1 MSVGATQA
9 NRAIAVTTP
18 LGDDVLLFHS
28 MSVSEQLARLF
39 QFDLDLLSADPEIKL
54 ADILG
59 QNVTIRYQR
68 PDGEDRFFNG
78 IVSQF
83 SQSGMHGNLFV
94 YRATLRPWFWFLTR
108 TADCRI
114 FQNKIVPDIIK
125 EVFRDQGFSDF
136 EDTLSGTYREWENCV
151 QYRETDFNFI
161 SRLMEQEGIY
171 YYFKHEDAKHTL
183 VLSDSISAHEAVSG
197 YEEVPY
203 YPPEESERRERDHIS
218 DWSLNQLIQPGV
230 YALNDYDFKKPKAN
244 LEVKSSIPR
253 EHEQAEFEIYDY
265 PGEYSESSDGETYVR
280 ARIEE
285 LQAQYEEV
293 QGQGNVAGLMTGC
306 LFKLTNYPRED
317 QNREYLITSASYSL
331 GPQEY
336 ESDFSASGTIFSCG
350 ITAIDKQ
357 QVYRAPRITPKPV
370 VQGPQTAIV
379 VGKAGEEIWTDKYG
393 RVKVQFHWDR
403 YGEDDENSSCW
414 VRVSHPWAGKNW
426 GAVAIPRMGQEVIV
440 SFKEG
445 DPDQPIITGR
455 VYNEDNMP
463 PYELPA
469 NATQS
474 GVKTR
479 SSKEGTPDNFNEM
492 RFEDK
497 KGSEEVYIHAEKDQN
512 NVVENDETTA
522 VGNDRSETV
531 GNDEKISIGNDRT
544 EDVGNDE
551 TITIGNNRTE
561 TVGTDETIT
570 IGSNRTEDVGADE
583 TITIG
588 SNRSVTIG
596 SSKTETISI
605 NKAETIGVA
614 KELTIGGAYQVTVGA
629 AMNETVGGLKAE
641 EIGALKSVNVGAN
654 SSENIGGNKSVDA
667 GGNISESAAKNV
679 SLSAGDDVSVSSG
692 KKMIMAAGD
701 DFALQG
707 KKKGVIDIAD
717 ELTIK
722 CGKAVI
728 VMKKNGD
735 ITVNGK
741 KITIK
746 GSGDVIIKGSKILQ
760 N

>member
-1 MSVGATQA
+1 MPNLEATQA
-9 NRAIAVTTP
+9 NRQIAVTSP

-28 MSVSEQLARLF
+28 MNVSEQLGRLF
-39 QFDLDLLSADPEIKL
+39 QFDLDLLSTDPEIKL
-54 ADILG
+54 QDILA
-59 QNVTIRYQR
+59 QNVTIRYLR
-68 PDGEDRFFNG
+68 PDGENRYFNG
-78 IVSQF
+78 FVNQF
-83 SQSGMHGNLFV
+83 SQAGSHGNLFV

-114 FQNKIVPDIIK
+114 FQNKKVPDIIK
-125 EVFRDQGFSDF
+125 EVFRDKGFSDF
-136 EDTLSGTYREWENCV
+136 EDALSGTYREWENCV

-161 SRLMEQEGIY
+161 SRLMEQEGMY
-171 YYFKHEDAKHTL
+171 YFFKHEDGKHTL
-183 VLSDSISAHEAVSG
+183 VLSDSISAHETVPG

-218 DWSLNQLIQPGV
+218 DWSLNQTIQPGV
-230 YALNDYDFKKPKAN
+230 YALNDFDFKKPRAN
-244 LEVKSSIPR
+244 LEVKSSIIR
-253 EHEQAEFEIYDY
+253 EHDQAELEIYDY
-265 PGEYSESSDGETYVR
+265 PGEYRETSDGDAYVR

-306 LFKLTNYPRED
+306 LFKLINYPRED
-317 QNREYLITSASYSL
+317 QNREYLIISSSYSL

-336 ESDFSASGTIFSCG
+336 ESAFAGGNGSIFSCG

-357 QVYRAPRITPKPV
+357 QAYRAPRITPKPI

-379 VGKAGEEIWTDKYG
+379 VGKAGEEIWTDQYG

-403 YGEDDENSSCW
+403 YGEDNENSSCW
-414 VRVSHPWAGKNW
+414 VRVSQPWAGKNW

-440 SFKEG
+440 SFREG

-474 GVKTR
+474 GVKSR
-479 SSKEGTPDNFNEM
+479 SSKGGAPDNFNEL

-512 NVVENDETTA
+512 NVVENNESTS

-531 GNDEKISIGNDRT
+531 GNDETISIGNNRT

-570 IGSNRTEDVGADE
+570 IGSNRTESVGADE
-583 TITIG
+583 TVTIG

-629 AMNETVGGLKAE
+629 AMNETIGAAKAE
-641 EIGALKSVNVGAN
+641 EIGAVKSVNVGAN
-654 SSENIGGNKSVDA
+654 SSENVGANKSVDA
-667 GGNISESAAKNV
+667 GGNISESAGK
-679 SLSAGDDVSVSSG
+679 DVNVSSG
-692 KKMIMAAGD
+692 KKMSLTAGD
-701 DFALQG
+701 DFAISG
-707 KKKGVIDIAD
+707 SKKGVISIAD
-717 ELTIK
+717 ELSIT
-722 CGKAVI
+722 CGKASI

-735 ITVNGK
+735 ITINGK
-741 KITIK
+741 AITIK
-746 GSGDVIIKGSKILQ
+746 GSGDVIIKGKKILQ

>member
-1 MSVGATQA
+1 MSVEATQA
-9 NRAIAVTTP
+9 NRSIAVTSP

-28 MSVSEQLARLF
+28 MNVSEQLGRLF
-39 QFDLDLLSADPEIKL
+39 QFDLDLLSEDPEIKL
-54 ADILG
+54 QDILA
-59 QNVTIRYQR
+59 QNVTIRYLR
-68 PDGEDRFFNG
+68 PDGENRYFNG
-78 IVSQF
+78 FVNQF
-83 SQSGMHGNLFV
+83 SQAGTHGNLFV

-114 FQNKIVPDIIK
+114 FQKKIVPDIVK
-125 EVFRDQGFSDF
+125 DVFREHGFSDF

-161 SRLMEQEGIY
+161 SRLLEQEGIY
-171 YYFKHEDAKHTL
+171 YYFKHEDGKHTL
-183 VLSDSISAHEAVSG
+183 VLSDSISAHETVPG

-218 DWSLNQLIQPGV
+218 DWSLNQIIQPGV
-230 YALNDYDFKKPKAN
+230 YALNDFDFKKPRAN

-253 EHEQAEFEIYDY
+253 EHAQAEFEIYDY
-265 PGEYSESSDGETYVR
+265 PGEYKESSEGDAYAR

-285 LQAQYEEV
+285 LHAQYEEV
-293 QGQGNVAGLMTGC
+293 QGQGNVGGLSTGC
-306 LFKLTNYPRED
+306 LFKLTNYPRDD
-317 QNREYLITSASYSL
+317 QNREYLVTATNYNL

-336 ESDFSASGTIFSCG
+336 ESAFTGGSSSIFTCSL
-350 ITAIDKQ
+350 TAIDKQ
-357 QVYRAPRITPKPV
+357 QAFRAPRITPKPV

-379 VGKAGEEIWTDKYG
+379 VGKAGEEIWTDQYG

-403 YGEDDENSSCW
+403 YGVVDENSSCW
-414 VRVSHPWAGKNW
+414 IRVSHPWAGKNW
-426 GAVAIPRMGQEVIV
+426 GAVAIPRIGHEVLV
-440 SFKEG
+440 SFREG
-445 DPDQPIITGR
+445 DPDNPIITGR

-479 SSKEGTPDNFNEM
+479 SSKEGSPDNFNEL

-512 NVVENDETTA
+512 NVVENNETTN
-522 VGNDRSETV
+522 VGNDRTETI
-531 GNDEKISIGNDRT
+531 GNDETITIGNNRT

-551 TITIGNNRTE
+551 TISIGNNRTE

-570 IGSNRTEDVGADE
+570 IGSNRTESVGADE
-583 TITIG
+583 TVTIG

-629 AMNETVGGLKAE
+629 AMNETIGAAKAE
-641 EIGALKSVNVGAN
+641 EIGAIKSVNVGAN
-654 SSENIGGNKSVDA
+654 SSENIGKDKSVNA
-667 GGNISESAAKNV
+667 GGNISESAGK
-679 SLSAGDDVSVSSG
+679 DVSVSSG
-692 KKMIMAAGD
+692 KKMSLTAGD
-701 DFALQG
+701 DFSISG
-707 KKKGVIDIAD
+707 SKKGVISIAD
-717 ELTIK
+717 ELSIT
-722 CGKAVI
+722 CGKAKI

-735 ITVNGK
+735 ITINGN
-741 KITIK
+741 KISVTGK
-746 GSGDVIIKGSKILQ
+746 GDVIIKGKHVLQ